1 MNNSGARFWQIA
13 VLGMILAASTGC
25 SWFHHGGRAKCR
37 EPTIGANAKNLPP
50 LQVPAGLDTPDTRNA
65 VKVPPLSEPE
75 HPRGLKDPCLS
86 RPPSY
91 KS

>member
-1 MNNSGARFWQIA
+1 MSKSVARSCQLA
-13 VLGMILAASTGC
+13 VIGIILASSTGC

-50 LQVPAGLDTPDTRNA
+50 LKMPAGLDAPDTRNA
-65 VKVPPLSEPE
+65 VKIPPLSEPE

-86 RPPSY
+86 SPPSY